1 MSKSEEE
8 KIRGRV
14 ILSVTLL
21 ALTISTGT
29 VGYTIIEGWD
39 LFDSFYMT
47 VITLSTI
54 GYQET
59 HTLSTAGRL
68 FTVFL
73 VFTGLGVV
81 AYTANYG
88 IRFILEGEIQ
98 QVLGRRKMEKRI
110 KEIKDHYIIC
120 GYGRMGQI
128 ICRELASSNIPFVVI
143 ECEEPV
149 IDGDENIPFII
160 GDATRDENLHHAGIE
175 RAKGLVSVLSTDAH
189 NLYVVLSARGLNK
202 ELQIVARASEEGAEQ
217 KLLRAGANK
226 VVSPYHIGG
235 LRIAH
240 SLIKPSIVDF
250 LEFATRSGNIELQ
263 MEEIPVTSKSKLPQT
278 SIIDAGIGKEL
289 GVIIV
294 AIKRRGNMM
303 FNPTGQ
309 TIMNAGDTLIA
320 LGESGKLKKLEE
332 MAKVSV

>member
-1 MSKSEEE
+1 MAKSEEE
-8 KIRGRV
+8 
-14 ILSVTLL
+14 ILKNRIIFSVTLL
-21 ALTISTGT
+21 VLTISTGT
-29 VGYTIIEGWD
+29 AGYTLLEGWD

-47 VITLSTI
+47 VITLSTV

-68 FTVFL
+68 FTIFL

-98 QVLGRRKMEKRI
+98 HVLGRRKMEKRI
-110 KEIKDHYIIC
+110 KAIKNHYIVC

-128 ICRELASSNIPFVVI
+128 ICKELKSSKKPFVVVESREI
-143 ECEEPV
+143 EF
-149 IDGDENIPFII
+149 DGDENIPFIT
-160 GDATRDENLHHAGIE
+160 GDATRDENLRLAGIE

-189 NLYVVLSARGLNK
+189 NLYVVLSARGLNEK
-202 ELQIVARASEEGAEQ
+202 LQIVARATEEGAEQ
-217 KLLRAGANK
+217 KFIRAGADR

-240 SLIKPSIVDF
+240 SIIKPSIVDF

-263 MEEIPVTSKSKLPQT
+263 MEEIPLLETSRLPRT
-278 SIIDAGIGKEL
+278 SIIDAGIGKDL

-294 AIKRRGNMM
+294 AIKREGNMI
-303 FNPTGQ
+303 FNPTGK
-309 TIMNAGDTLIA
+309 TIMNVGDILIA
-320 LGESGKLKKLEE
+320 LGEATKLKKLEE
-332 MAKVSV
+332 IAQAS